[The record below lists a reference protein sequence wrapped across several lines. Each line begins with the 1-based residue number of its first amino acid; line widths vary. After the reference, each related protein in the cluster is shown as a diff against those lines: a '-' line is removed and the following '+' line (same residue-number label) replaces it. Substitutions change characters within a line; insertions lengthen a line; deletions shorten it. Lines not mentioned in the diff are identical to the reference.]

1 MNPHPV
7 TDHAVVRYF
16 ERVHSI
22 DFGSQFPDAKHDGE
36 RLKALCRYLDIQ
48 PSDARDLVCPPRL
61 HAGVSLG
68 ATLIRAARH
77 RMICSGGRVVTV
89 VIPTPKMK
97 RRRRPA
103 LEIAA

>member
-1 MNPHPV
+1 MTSHPV
-7 TDHAVVRYF
+7 TDHAVIRFF
-16 ERVHSI
+16 ERVHAV
-22 DFGSQFPDAKHDGE
+22 DFEALFPDARHDGQ
-36 RLKALCRYLDIQ
+36 RLTAICRYLDIE
-48 PSDARDLVCPPRL
+48 PSDARDMVCPPRL

-97 RRRRPA
+97 RRRRPS

>member
-1 MNPHPV
+1 MIHHPV

-16 ERVHSI
+16 ERVHGI
-22 DFGSQFPDAKHDGE
+22 DFDSQFPDATHDGQ
-36 RLKALCRYLDIQ
+36 RLAAICSYLDIQ
-48 PSDARDLVCPPRL
+48 PSDARDMVCPPRL

-77 RMICSGGRVVTV
+77 RMICAGGRVVTV

-97 RRRRPA
+97 RRRRPS

>member
-1 MNPHPV
+1 MTSHPV
-7 TDHAVVRYF
+7 TDHAVVRFF
-16 ERVHSI
+16 ERVHEV
-22 DFGSQFPDAKHDGE
+22 DFDLLFPDARHDGE

-89 VIPTPKMK
+89 VIPEPKK

-103 LEIAA
+103 MEIAA